1 MDYLELGKTGEKIP
15 KIGMGTWK
23 LSRTGI
29 EALKAGIS
37 SGSNFI
43 DTAEM
48 YQAENLV
55 AEVLTEDRD
64 SIFIATKVSP
74 HNLRHDDLIKACD
87 RSLKALGIKTIDLYQ
102 IHWPNNSIP
111 ISETMSAM
119 EQLVSEG
126 KVRHIGVSNF
136 SLDELKKAQE
146 AMKSAEIVSN
156 QVEYSVTERNPERS
170 GLAKYCA
177 SEKITLIAYSPLG
190 SGSIYSKENRE
201 IFDKLG
207 AIGSRYGKSAIQ
219 SALNWLVS
227 KGNVSAIPKANNPEH
242 ARENAGACGWEMS
255 IADINEIDSFL

>member
-23 LSRTGI
+23 LSKKGTD
-29 EALKAGIS
+29 ALKAGIS
-37 SGSNFI
+37 AGSNFI

-48 YQAENLV
+48 YQTESLV
-55 AEVLTEDRD
+55 ADVLKEDREKV
-64 SIFIATKVSP
+64 FIATKVSP
-74 HNLRHDDLIKACD
+74 NHLRHGDVITACE

-126 KVRHIGVSNF
+126 KVRYIGVSNF

-146 AMKSAEIVSN
+146 SMKSAEIVSN
-156 QVEYSVTERNPERS
+156 QVEYSVTERDPERS
-170 GLAKYCA
+170 GLAEYCA

-190 SGSIYSKENRE
+190 SGSIYSKENKDL
-201 IFDKLG
+201 FDKLG
-207 AIGSRYGKSAIQ
+207 AIGSRYDKSAIQ

-242 ARENAGACGWEMS
+242 AVENTGACGWKMS
-255 IADINEIDSFL
+255 AADINEIDSFF